1 MWKSLMIWQGKQ
13 KFEKNTPFGEYFT
26 YKKFVSASQ
35 TIHLDYVNDTFRLQK
50 QYVYEFQIIRLL
62 DFVEL
67 TLIEKSI

>member
-1 MWKSLMIWQGKQ
+1 MEKVNI

-50 QYVYEFQIIRLL
+50 QYVYEFQII
-62 DFVEL
+62 
-67 TLIEKSI
+67 

>member
-1 MWKSLMIWQGKQ
+1 MRK
-13 KFEKNTPFGEYFT
+13 T

>member
-1 MWKSLMIWQGKQ
+1 MIWQRLNI

-26 YKKFVSASQ
+26 YIKFVSASQ

>member
-1 MWKSLMIWQGKQ
+1 MAKVNI

-35 TIHLDYVNDTFRLQK
+35 TIHRLQK